1 MRSSTT
7 AVLFLT
13 LALPSGA
20 QEFSDEA
27 LQSVRKLRVAPG
39 LKVELFAA
47 EPQFVNPVCFSIDEK
62 GRFFVAET
70 HRRHSSVF
78 EVWDRREWLD
88 DDLAARTVE
97 DRVALYRKRL
107 GPAADKLAV
116 HSERIR
122 ILEDLG
128 GKGHADYSATFAEGF
143 NALADGLG
151 SGILARGNEV
161 WFTCAPNLWHL
172 TVGPDGKAS
181 ARKVLHYGFGVH
193 MGSGAHDLHGLC
205 FGPDGRIYFSMG
217 DRGFHVTADGRTFDS
232 PDTGGVLRCNP
243 DGSGLEVFATG
254 LRNPEQLCF
263 DAQGNLW
270 TGDNNCDAGDKA
282 RWVWVVEGGDTGW
295 RFGYQREAL
304 KSPWMI
310 ERLWDLDTATTA
322 PSQVPPVGHVGHGPS
337 GVAYYPGTGLPAAYD
352 SHFFMCDF
360 PGGVRSFA
368 VKPKGAGFELID
380 EKEFLWELWP
390 TDVKCGPDGAV
401 YVSDWVQGWAKPE
414 KGRIF
419 RVFDPAAPP
428 VDTKQLLAEGMA
440 DRTLRALYALLS
452 HRDLRVRQAAQFEL
466 VARKKDS
473 ILAATAHSATGFARL
488 HAIWGLGQL
497 HASEPLV
504 PLLQDPDSEVRAQAA
519 KVLGDLKVSEG
530 LLPLLKDDSPRVRL
544 FAAMGL
550 GKCKRKDA
558 VAPLLDMLRENN
570 DRDAFLRHAG
580 VAALAAIGEVPPL
593 VTAAGDASKALRLAA
608 LLVLRRLGRQEVAR
622 FLDDADPSLV
632 LEASRAIY
640 DTPIDPAMADLAF
653 RLGPNKLPERAALR
667 ALHAASRTDNLA
679 TLLGYILEKAA
690 PAALRIEA
698 LEAIAE
704 WEHPSARDP
713 VLGFWHPGAA
723 RPLSEAS
730 REDVTGAL
738 LSLLTHESSDAL
750 RVHAIRAWGAL
761 QLKPEAIVSDFLRN
775 PATASAVRVEALRAM
790 AAMKDPRTKDA
801 VTSALDDKDP
811 SVREEAVR
819 LLVRLRLPDTAGLLG
834 KLAKEKGALG
844 VRQAAVSSLGDWQ
857 GAEADGVLIHLLEQW
872 TDLPAGLHLEV
883 LEAAGKRS
891 AAELKERLGKVDAVR
906 VPNRELL
913 EGGDAKAG
921 REIFFDRLDV
931 SCARCHA
938 VKDKGGTV
946 GPPLTT
952 VGVQRTREQIL
963 DSILFPN
970 KEIVQGYGQTLLQ
983 MKDDAIEV
991 GRIEKE
997 SDAEIVLVV
1006 ADGTRKK
1013 LAKADVK
1020 ARKAGLS
1027 AMPEDLSKSLSKRDL
1042 RDLVAYLAGL
1052 R

>member
-1 MRSSTT
+1 M
-7 AVLFLT
+7 V
-13 LALPSGA
+13 
-20 QEFSDEA
+20 
-27 LQSVRKLRVAPG
+27 
-39 LKVELFAA
+39 
-47 EPQFVNPVCFSIDEK
+47 
-62 GRFFVAET
+62 
-70 HRRHSSVF
+70 
-78 EVWDRREWLD
+78 
-88 DDLAARTVE
+88 
-97 DRVALYRKRL
+97 
-107 GPAADKLAV
+107 
-116 HSERIR
+116 
-122 ILEDLG
+122 
-128 GKGHADYSATFAEGF
+128 
-143 NALADGLG
+143 
-151 SGILARGNEV
+151 
-161 WFTCAPNLWHL
+161 
-172 TVGPDGKAS
+172 
-181 ARKVLHYGFGVH
+181 
-193 MGSGAHDLHGLC
+193 
-205 FGPDGRIYFSMG
+205 
-217 DRGFHVTADGRTFDS
+217 
-232 PDTGGVLRCNP
+232 
-243 DGSGLEVFATG
+243 
-254 LRNPEQLCF
+254 
-263 DAQGNLW
+263 
-270 TGDNNCDAGDKA
+270 
-282 RWVWVVEGGDTGW
+282 
-295 RFGYQREAL
+295 
-304 KSPWMI
+304 
-310 ERLWDLDTATTA
+310 ERLWDLDTGTTA

-337 GVAYYPGTGLPAAYD
+337 GVAFYPGTGLPAAYD

-368 VKPKGAGFELID
+368 AKPKGAGFELVD

-504 PLLQDPDSEVRAQAA
+504 PLLQDPEAEVRAQAA

-558 VAPLLDMLRENN
+558 VVPLLDMLRENN
-570 DRDAFLRHAG
+570 DRDPFLRHAG
-580 VAALAAIGEVPPL
+580 VAALAGIGDAQPL
-593 VTAAGDASKALRLAA
+593 VAAAGDPSRAVRLAA
-608 LLVLRRLGRQEVAR
+608 LLVLRRLGREEVGL
-622 FLDDADPSLV
+622 FLDDKESSLV

-640 DTPIDPAMADLAF
+640 DAPIASAMSALAVL
-653 RLGPNKLPERAALR
+653 LGSDKLPERAALR
-667 ALHAASRTDNLA
+667 ALHAASRADYLA
-679 TLLGYILEKAA
+679 GVLRFVLDKSA
-690 PAALRIEA
+690 PGVLRIEA
-698 LEAIAE
+698 LELLAD
-704 WEHPSARDP
+704 WEHPSARDR
-713 VLGFWHPGAA
+713 VLGFWHPVAE
-723 RPLSEAS
+723 RPLKEDV

-738 LSLLTHESSDAL
+738 RILLAQEGGSDAL

-761 QLKPEAIVSDFLRN
+761 QLKPDAIVSDFWRN
-775 PATASAVRVEALRAM
+775 PANASAVRVEALRAM
-790 AAMKDPRTKDA
+790 AAMKDPGTKGA

-811 SVREEAVR
+811 GVREEAVR
-819 LLVRLRLPDTAGLLG
+819 LLVRLRLPDTAGLLE

-844 VRQAAVSSLGDWQ
+844 VRQAAVASLGDWQ
-857 GAEADGVLIHLLEQW
+857 GPEADGVLTHLLEQW

-891 AAELKERLGKVDAVR
+891 ASGVKEQLVRVDAVR

-921 REIFFDRLDV
+921 REIFVDRLDV

-1006 ADGTRKK
+1006 ADGSKKK
-1013 LAKADVK
+1013 LAKAEVK

-1027 AMPEDLSKSLSKRDL
+1027 AMPEDLSKSLSKRDV